1 MFRCRKRLGRAAL
14 TDKYNNFLA
23 NGINLEYFTAANN
36 SVYYM
41 KKGFLTVLLSILAGG
56 LTAYGVVKANENH
69 LIPTLQPG
77 ENGTGSVEY
86 RTVNL
91 ADSDYPDFT
100 YAAESAVQAVVYV
113 EVTVQQTAR
122 SRGYDPFEDFLNE
135 FGFGFGYGNG
145 NGYGQAQPREQ
156 KGSGSGVI
164 IRPDGYIVTNNHVV
178 SGATK
183 ISVTTYDKQKFD
195 ATVVG
200 TDPATDVAIIKV
212 DGQNLPTIPMGDSD
226 QLRLG
231 EWVLAIG
238 SPLGEQLQSTI
249 TAGIVS
255 AKGRSMPDG
264 SGEFKIES
272 FIQTDAAVNPG
283 NSGGALVNKKGE
295 LVGINTAIVSQTGS
309 YTGYSFAVPVNIVK
323 RVAADLIDFGSVKRA
338 VLGITMQP
346 VSTLDK
352 ETQEKLKLNSLKG
365 VYIVEVSKGG
375 AAEEAGLKQGDVIIA
390 IDGQQITDGA
400 SVQEKVNNYHP
411 GDKAV
416 VSYVRDGRN
425 QQAEVTFHAAASQNG
440 ETDVDGSV
448 AFYGARLKELTKEEQ
463 QAMGLRNGGV
473 KIVSVGQGKM
483 AEAGATSG
491 SVILY
496 VNDEPVSKPEDVI
509 AKAKKAQRGIYIEGV
524 DANGKSFYFG
534 FGK

>member
-1 MFRCRKRLGRAAL
+1 
-14 TDKYNNFLA
+14 
-23 NGINLEYFTAANN
+23 
-36 SVYYM
+36 M

-56 LTAYGVVKANENH
+56 LTAYGVVKANEKN
-69 LIPTLQPG
+69 LSPVRITD
-77 ENGTGSVEY
+77 ENGSVEY

-113 EVTVQQTAR
+113 EVTVQRQGR
-122 SRGYDPFEDFLNE
+122 SMQGIDPFEFFFGD
-135 FGFGFGYGNG
+135 GFGFG
-145 NGYGQAQPREQ
+145 NGYGQSQPREQ

-178 SGATK
+178 SGATS
-183 ISVTTYDKQKFD
+183 INVTLNDNSQYE

-200 TDPATDVAIIKV
+200 TDPATDVAIIKI
-212 DGQNLPTIPMGDSD
+212 DAQNLPAIPLGDSD

-238 SPLGEQLQSTI
+238 SPLGAQLRGTI

-283 NSGGALVNKKGE
+283 NSGGALVNKRGE

-309 YTGYSFAVPVNIVK
+309 YSGYSFAVPVNIVK

-346 VSTLDK
+346 IDK
-352 ETQEKLKLNSLKG
+352 KIQEDLKLNSMNG
-365 VYIVEVSKGG
+365 VYIVEVSKGS

-390 IDGQQITDGA
+390 IDGQRISDGA

-411 GDKAV
+411 GEKAV
-416 VSYVRDGRN
+416 VTYIRDGKEN
-425 QQAEVTFHAAASQNG
+425 NVEVTFHAAGTQTG
-440 ETDVDGSV
+440 ETDV
-448 AFYGARLKELTKEEQ
+448 
-463 QAMGLRNGGV
+463 
-473 KIVSVGQGKM
+473 M
-483 AEAGATSG
+483 APWPFMVPA
-491 SVILY
+491 
-496 VNDEPVSKPEDVI
+496 
-509 AKAKKAQRGIYIEGV
+509 
-524 DANGKSFYFG
+524 
-534 FGK
+534 

>member
-1 MFRCRKRLGRAAL
+1 MKR
-14 TDKYNNFLA
+14 
-23 NGINLEYFTAANN
+23 GI
-36 SVYYM
+36 
-41 KKGFLTVLLSILAGG
+41 LTVLLSILAGG
-56 LTAYGVVKANENH
+56 LTAYGVVKASERNVS
-69 LIPTLQPG
+69 PVRAMG
-77 ENGTGSVEY
+77 EGGSVEY

-113 EVTVQQTAR
+113 EVTVQQTTR
-122 SRGYDPFEDFLNE
+122 SRGIDPFEYF
-135 FGFGFGYGNG
+135 FGFGDGYGF
-145 NGYGQAQPREQ
+145 GQPQSREQ

-183 ISVTTYDKQKFD
+183 ISVTLNDNQQYD

-212 DGQNLPTIPMGDSD
+212 DAENLPTIPIGDSD

-238 SPLGEQLQSTI
+238 SPLGAQLRSTI

-338 VLGITMQP
+338 MLGITMQP
-346 VSTLDK
+346 IDK
-352 ETQEKLKLNSLKG
+352 KIQEELKLNSMNG
-365 VYIVEVSKGG
+365 VYIVEVSKGS
-375 AAEEAGLKQGDVIIA
+375 AAEEAGLRKGDVIIA
-390 IDGQQITDGA
+390 IDGQKITDGA

-411 GDKAV
+411 GEKALITF
-416 VSYVRDGRN
+416 VREG
-425 QQAEVTFHAAASQNG
+425 QEHEAQVTFHAAASQNG

-448 AFYGARLKELTKEEQ
+448 AFYGARLKALTADELK
-463 QAMGLRNGGV
+463 AAGLRSGV
-473 KIVSVGQGKM
+473 RIVSVGQGKM

-491 SVILY
+491 SIILY

-524 DANGKSFYFG
+524 DENGKSFYFG

>member
-1 MFRCRKRLGRAAL
+1 
-14 TDKYNNFLA
+14 
-23 NGINLEYFTAANN
+23 
-36 SVYYM
+36 M

-56 LTAYGVVKANENH
+56 LTAYGVVKANEKN
-69 LIPTLQPG
+69 LDPARLTG
-77 ENGTGSVEY
+77 ENGSVEY

-113 EVTVQQTAR
+113 EVTVQQTSR
-122 SRGYDPFEDFLNE
+122 SRGIDPFEYF
-135 FGFGFGYGNG
+135 FGFGDGYGF
-145 NGYGQAQPREQ
+145 GQPQSREA

-183 ISVTTYDKQKFD
+183 ISVTTNDKQKFD

-212 DGQNLPTIPMGDSD
+212 DAQNLPTIPLGDSD

-238 SPLGEQLQSTI
+238 SPMGEQLQSTI

-283 NSGGALVNKKGE
+283 NSGGALVNKRGE

-309 YTGYSFAVPVNIVK
+309 YSGYSFAVPVNIVK

-338 VLGITMQP
+338 MLGITMQP

-352 ETQEKLKLNSLKG
+352 KIQEDLKLNSMNG
-365 VYIVEVSKGG
+365 VYIVEVSKGS
-375 AAEEAGLKQGDVIIA
+375 AAEEAGLRQGDVITA
-390 IDGQQITDGA
+390 IDGQRITDGA
-400 SVQEKVNNYHP
+400 SVQERVNNYHP

-416 VSYVRDGRN
+416 ITYIRDGKEN
-425 QQAEVTFHAAASQNG
+425 AVEVTFHAAASENG

-448 AFYGARLKELTKEEQ
+448 AFYGARLKALTAEELRT
-463 QAMGLRNGGV
+463 MGLRAGV
-473 KIVSVGQGKM
+473 RIVSVGQGKM
-483 AEAGATSG
+483 AEAGATAG

-524 DANGKSFYFG
+524 DADGKSFYFG

>member
-1 MFRCRKRLGRAAL
+1 
-14 TDKYNNFLA
+14 
-23 NGINLEYFTAANN
+23 
-36 SVYYM
+36 M
-41 KKGFLTVLLSILAGG
+41 KKGFLTILLSVLAGG
-56 LTAYGVVKANENH
+56 LTAYGVVKANEK
-69 LIPTLQPG
+69 TLDSVKVVG
-77 ENGTGSVEY
+77 ENGNVEY

-91 ADSDYPDFT
+91 AESDYPDFT
-100 YAAESAVQAVVYV
+100 YAAESAVEAVVYV
-113 EVTVQQTAR
+113 EVTVQQTRR
-122 SRGYDPFEDFLNE
+122 SQGIDPFEFF
-135 FGFGFGYGNG
+135 FGFGDGYGF
-145 NGYGQAQPREQ
+145 GQPQSREQ

-178 SGATK
+178 AGASK
-183 ISVTTYDKQKFD
+183 ISVTLNDNQQYD
-195 ATVVG
+195 ATIVG

-212 DGQNLPTIPMGDSD
+212 DAQNLPTIPLGDSD

-238 SPLGEQLQSTI
+238 SPLGAQLRSTI

-309 YTGYSFAVPVNIVK
+309 YSGYSFAVPVNIVK
-323 RVAADLIDFGSVKRA
+323 RVASDLIDFGSVKRA
-338 VLGITMQP
+338 MLGITMQP
-346 VSTLDK
+346 IDK
-352 ETQEKLKLNSLKG
+352 KIQEELKLNSMNG
-365 VYIVEVSKGG
+365 VYIYEVSKGS

-390 IDGQQITDGA
+390 IDGQKITDGA

-416 VSYVRDGRN
+416 ITYIRDGKEYN
-425 QQAEVTFHAAASQNG
+425 ADVTFHAAATQTG
-440 ETDVDGSV
+440 EVDVDGSV
-448 AFYGARLKELTKEEQ
+448 AFYGARLKALTAEELKAT
-463 QAMGLRNGGV
+463 GLRGGV
-473 KIVSVGQGKM
+473 RIVSVGQGKM

-491 SVILY
+491 SIILY

-524 DANGKSFYFG
+524 DESGKSFYFG

>member
-1 MFRCRKRLGRAAL
+1 
-14 TDKYNNFLA
+14 
-23 NGINLEYFTAANN
+23 
-36 SVYYM
+36 M

-56 LTAYGVVKANENH
+56 LTAYGVVRANEQN
-69 LIPTLQPG
+69 LIPTRVSG
-77 ENGTGSVEY
+77 ENGSVEY

-100 YAAESAVQAVVYV
+100 YAAETAVQAVVYV
-113 EVTVQQTAR
+113 EVTVQQQAR
-122 SRGYDPFEDFLNE
+122 SRGMDLEELFGFP
-135 FGFGFGYGNG
+135 FGFGFGD
-145 NGYGQAQPREQ
+145 GYGQQPQSREA

-183 ISVTTYDKQKFD
+183 ISVTTNDNQKFD

-212 DGQNLPTIPMGDSD
+212 DAQNLPTLPLGDSD

-238 SPLGEQLQSTI
+238 SPLGEQLRSTI

-323 RVAADLIDFGSVKRA
+323 RVAADLIDYGSVKRA
-338 VLGITMQP
+338 MLGITMQP
-346 VSTLDK
+346 VTTLDK
-352 ETQEKLKLNSLKG
+352 ETQEKLKLNSLNG
-365 VYIVEVSKGG
+365 VYIVEVSKGS

-390 IDGQQITDGA
+390 IDGQRITDGA

-411 GDKAV
+411 GEKALIT
-416 VSYVRDGRN
+416 YVRDGRE
-425 QQAEVTFHAAASQNG
+425 QQVEVTFHAAASQNG

-448 AFYGARLKELTKEEQ
+448 AFYGAKLRELTSEEK
-463 QAMGLRNGGV
+463 QAMGLRGGV
-473 KIVSVGQGKM
+473 MIASVGQGKM

-496 VNDEPVSKPEDVI
+496 VNDEAVSKPEDVI